1 MQREAFSMVRDLQ
14 GKVAIVTGAARGIG
28 LCIAKELADRGAV
41 IASADITPF
50 EEWKN
55 SLSNPHSSHFVDITS
70 NESCLSLVE
79 SVLRSHGEIDLLV
92 NNAGIVRR
100 GPAHLMSESDFTTV
114 VDVNLN
120 GTFRMC
126 RAAYSALKQNSGS
139 IVNIGSTSGQTAVKN
154 SVGYSVSKASVMFMS
169 KVLAYEWAADGI
181 RVNAVGPTIVP
192 SDMTASLF
200 IDEQYMSEKLA
211 SIPLGRVASQEDV
224 AKMVAFLLSDDA
236 KMITGQVVFI
246 DGGVTIH

>member
-1 MQREAFSMVRDLQ
+1 MVKDLQ
-14 GKVAIVTGAARGIG
+14 DKVAIITGGARGIG

-41 IASADITPF
+41 IASADIIPF

-55 SLSNPHSSHFVDITS
+55 YLNKPHTSYFVDITS
-70 NESCLSLVE
+70 NDSCISLVE
-79 SVLRSHGEIDLLV
+79 SVLRDHGKIDLLV
-92 NNAGIVRR
+92 NNAGIVKRS
-100 GPAHLMSESDFTTV
+100 PAYLMSESDFTTV

-126 RAAYSALKQNSGS
+126 RAAYPALKQSSGS
-139 IVNIGSTSGQTAVKN
+139 IVNLGSTSGQTAVKN
-154 SVGYSVSKASVMFMS
+154 TVGYSVSKAAVMFMS

-200 IDEQYMSEKLA
+200 IDEQYISEKLA

-224 AKMVAFLLSDDA
+224 AKTVAFLLSNDA
-236 KMITGQVVFI
+236 KMITGQIVFI